1 MLQFRVPSIPCGG
14 VAAAEGYHFSSTEEK
29 LASYFVAMDS
39 MGKINENGCDLSYES
54 YYGSCFFLPF
64 YLSHELANYSADL
77 SERVLQAPTVK
88 GTCKA
93 RLFLEFNKSTE
104 YVIRYK
110 KKKFENLKK
119 LKILNIL

>member
-1 MLQFRVPSIPCGG
+1 M
-14 VAAAEGYHFSSTEEK
+14 AAAEGYHFSSTEEK

-64 YLSHELANYSADL
+64 YLSHELANYSSDL

-110 KKKFENLKK
+110 KKFKNFENSKRIKDLKHFI
-119 LKILNIL
+119 KIM